1 MIWVRNYKPE
11 IHHRRSI
18 RLRSHDYSSPG
29 YYFITL
35 CCKNREC
42 LFGEIVD
49 HTMILNDFG
58 RIVHDEWMRSATIR
72 KEIELDEFIV
82 MPNHFHA
89 IVLIREEIGR
99 GDRPEN
105 DCRGDRPV
113 APTETNRPVARKL
126 PNGPKPKSI
135 GSLIGGFK
143 SSVTKQINSNRNKP
157 GEPVWQRNYYERI
170 LRNEDALY
178 ITRRYILKNPRNWMQ
193 DDFNH

>member
-1 MIWVRNYKPE
+1 
-11 IHHRRSI
+11 
-18 RLRSHDYSSPG
+18 
-29 YYFITL
+29 
-35 CCKNREC
+35 
-42 LFGEIVD
+42 
-49 HTMILNDFG
+49 MILNDFG

-105 DCRGDRPV
+105 DCRGDRPENNCRGDRPVAPTETNRPVAPTETNRPVAPTETNRPV

-157 GEPVWQRNYYERI
+157 GEPLWQRNYYERI

-178 ITRRYILKNPRNWMQ
+178 ITRCYILNNPKNWIK

>member
-1 MIWVRNYKPE
+1 
-11 IHHRRSI
+11 
-18 RLRSHDYSSPG
+18 
-29 YYFITL
+29 
-35 CCKNREC
+35 
-42 LFGEIVD
+42 
-49 HTMILNDFG
+49 MILNDFG

-89 IVLIREEIGR
+89 IVLIH
-99 GDRPEN
+99 

-135 GSLIGGFK
+135 GSLIAGFK

-157 GEPVWQRNYYERI
+157 GEPLWQRNYYERI

-178 ITRRYILKNPRNWMQ
+178 ITRRYILNNPKNWIK